1 MLYYFYSSAAVNAA
15 MDNSEDVVVNLQP
28 SETVA
33 APSLSKVEV
42 LNSDGTVAALDVI
55 TEDLDISDD
64 SEDEAETNQLPVNQE
79 TGNKPQPPPP
89 SEEANQPNTSAEADE
104 DGIWF

>member
-1 MLYYFYSSAAVNAA
+1 

-64 SEDEAETNQLPVNQE
+64 SEDEQETNQLPVNQE

-89 SEEANQPNTSAEADE
+89 SEEANQPNTSEADE